1 MALSRDDA
9 YAACLTALRETDFD
23 RYLSCLLVPED
34 RRGAL
39 AALYAFSAELARIR
53 DLVREPL
60 PGEVRL
66 QYWRDLVEGQPHG
79 DSDANPLAAGIV
91 HAITEHRLPRAAL
104 AAMTEA
110 RIFDLYDDPMPDRAT
125 FEGYAGETAST
136 LIQLGTL
143 ILDPDNARNA
153 AEAAGHAGIAQ
164 LVAGCLLLLP
174 IHRRRHQ
181 VYLPGDILAAV
192 GLDAKGFLDGRTATG
207 SPPPSPLL
215 PVMVGITSRRP
226 ARWRHRLQARRGVP
240 FSRWRSPHRSW
251 TGRNGPGQALWIA
264 CCSPRSSAA
273 SGGCGARAVACFR
286 QVLRIYDFLT
296 VPLQDRSQVPDLSGG
311 KCRCVLRF
319 SDRRGGCSCR

>member
-1 MALSRDDA
+1 MALSRDDT

-23 RYLSCLLVPED
+23 RYLACLLVPED

-181 VYLPGDILAAV
+181 VYVPGDILAAV
-192 GLDAKGFLDGRTATG
+192 GLDAKGFLDGSDRDRISAAVAAFAG
-207 SPPPSPLL
+207 YGRDHLKKARALASPLTGTTRRAFL
-215 PVMVGITSRRP
+215 PV
-226 ARWRHRLQARRGVP
+226 
-240 FSRWRSPHRSW
+240 
-251 TGRNGPGQALWIA
+251 AL
-264 CCSPRSSAA
+264 AA
-273 SGGCGARAVACFR
+273 PVLDRAERAGAGA
-286 QVLRIYDFLT
+286 L
-296 VPLQDRSQVPDLSGG
+296 DRSLQPSQLS
-311 KCRCVLRF
+311 RQWRLWRA
-319 SDRRGGCSCR
+319 SRGMF

>member
-23 RYLSCLLVPED
+23 RYLACLLVPED

-79 DSDANPLAAGIV
+79 DSDANPLAAGIL

-164 LVAGCLLLLP
+164 LVAGSLLLLP

-181 VYLPGDILAAV
+181 VYLPSDILAAV
-192 GLDAKGFLDGRTATG
+192 GLDAQGFLDGSDRDRIYAAVSAFAGYGRDHLKKARALASSLTG
-207 SPPPSPLL
+207 TTRRAFL
-215 PVMVGITSRRP
+215 PV
-226 ARWRHRLQARRGVP
+226 
-240 FSRWRSPHRSW
+240 
-251 TGRNGPGQALWIA
+251 AL
-264 CCSPRSSAA
+264 AA
-273 SGGCGARAVACFR
+273 PVLDRAERAGAGA
-286 QVLRIYDFLT
+286 L
-296 VPLQDRSQVPDLSGG
+296 DRSLQPSQLS
-311 KCRCVLRF
+311 RQWRLWRA
-319 SDRRGGCSCR
+319 SRGMF